1 MKFLEVIS
9 SKRKNSKIK
18 EKEQKEVPY
27 KNLKEYIVDAYE
39 EQKKDKEA
47 IKNMTTE
54 LERVTSKLGKS
65 VGEKSALE
73 VVLGEKERQ
82 LRELQRVVGQMEE
95 KEKEIEALKEDNT
108 RLKGEACVL
117 LKREE
122 SARSNLERMV
132 KNEVYE
138 ENRRLHEELVA
149 IIKEFV
155 GNHKGNLAK
164 KDLVA
169 FLDDL
174 SLKED
179 TK

>member
-9 SKRKNSKIK
+9 SKRKNSKLK

-82 LRELQRVVGQMEE
+82 LRELQRVAGQMKE
-95 KEKEIEALKEDNT
+95 KEKEIEVLKEDNA
-108 RLKGEACVL
+108 RLRGEACVL
-117 LKREE
+117 AKREE
-122 SARSNLERMV
+122 SARTNLEWTV

-138 ENRRLHEELVA
+138 ENKRLYEELVA

-169 FLDDL
+169 FLDNL